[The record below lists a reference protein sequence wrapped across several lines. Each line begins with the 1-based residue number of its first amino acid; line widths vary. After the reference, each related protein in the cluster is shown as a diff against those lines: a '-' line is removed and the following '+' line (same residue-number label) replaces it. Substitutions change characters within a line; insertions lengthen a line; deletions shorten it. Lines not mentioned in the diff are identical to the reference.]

1 MSRMAAPVHN
11 ILFWGRAYNGRSA
24 FFCVLVPGL
33 CFKTVFILTDYQ
45 NSGVSV
51 TGAGDGTVGLFDV
64 RTAGAISRLPL
75 SSSWEVGCF
84 SLFCQNIVI
93 VL

>member
-1 MSRMAAPVHN
+1 MSWCLV
-11 ILFWGRAYNGRSA
+11 SA
-24 FFCVLVPGL
+24 LR
-33 CFKTVFILTDYQ
+33 KTGFILTDYQ
-45 NSGVSV
+45 NSGVFV